1 MASGEGY
8 FALGRPPADLEY
20 THVRVCACGRR
31 VAAGLECY
39 HGAPV
44 MYVHPKAMEDL
55 QRLAAMFSAPLPGKA
70 K

>member
-8 FALGRPPADLEY
+8 FALARPEADLEY

-44 MYVHPKAMEDL
+44 LFVHPEQAKAL